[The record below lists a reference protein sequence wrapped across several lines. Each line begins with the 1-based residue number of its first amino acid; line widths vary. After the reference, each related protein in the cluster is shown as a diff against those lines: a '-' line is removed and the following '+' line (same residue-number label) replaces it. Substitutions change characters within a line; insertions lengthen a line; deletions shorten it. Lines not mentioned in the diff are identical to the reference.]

1 MRNNRYNFVKKS
13 GKAQQDKKKQN
24 FGIPVALLYNSFI
37 LFFMYVVYDSS
48 SGLLLCLT

>member
-1 MRNNRYNFVKKS
+1 MRNNRYDFVKKV
-13 GKAQQDKKKQN
+13 GKHSKINKKQN